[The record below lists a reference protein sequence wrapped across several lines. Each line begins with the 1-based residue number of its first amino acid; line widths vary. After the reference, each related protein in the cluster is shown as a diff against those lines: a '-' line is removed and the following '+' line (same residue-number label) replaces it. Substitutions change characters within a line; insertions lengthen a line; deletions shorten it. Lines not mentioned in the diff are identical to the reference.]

1 MANIVLNP
9 FSEAETYSDFT
20 EFTANGILKKYDV
33 REAKSGNKYVD
44 LVISDSTGEISGKFF
59 NYSHSNGMALPMS
72 VAFSFSI
79 AALASSSICILP
91 SLCFDVIFW

>member
-33 REAKSGNKYVD
+33 REAKNGN
-44 LVISDSTGEISGKFF
+44 
-59 NYSHSNGMALPMS
+59 
-72 VAFSFSI
+72 
-79 AALASSSICILP
+79 
-91 SLCFDVIFW
+91 